1 MARTKFILCACLLA
15 FVAVF
20 FYSNSKLLSNISAE
34 ARFISYHYSD
44 HNKPVN
50 KLKNK
55 RPYTTVV
62 KIKIRYIGS
71 DYSYT
76 LQPDVP
82 CSFTRHIVCS
92 KVFIPIVSF
101 VYKYPVQSKS
111 LRGPPLA

>member
-1 MARTKFILCACLLA
+1 MARTKFILCACVLA
-15 FVAVF
+15 CVAVF

-44 HNKPVN
+44 HKPVN

-62 KIKIRYIGS
+62 KIKVRYVAS
-71 DYSYT
+71 DYSYA
-76 LQPDVP
+76 LQPDVTY
-82 CSFTRHIVCS
+82 SFTKQIVCS
-92 KVFIPIVSF
+92 RVFIPIVSF